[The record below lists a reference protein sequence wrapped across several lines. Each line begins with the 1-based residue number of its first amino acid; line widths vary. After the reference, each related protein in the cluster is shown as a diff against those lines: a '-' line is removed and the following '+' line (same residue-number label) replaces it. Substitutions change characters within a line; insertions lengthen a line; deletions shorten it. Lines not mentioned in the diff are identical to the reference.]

1 MEEKLLKLMQREET
15 LLNKR
20 DKIEEE
26 LKKVTGQIKD
36 LEHQMKVRDIEET
49 IVVLSGHGI
58 NLKDIIKE
66 IQAGNFN
73 HLKKS
78 NNAELQQNEESGEV
92 YVENK
97 VIC

>member
-15 LLNKR
+15 LLRKRNKI
-20 DKIEEE
+20 DEEI
-26 LKKVTGQIKD
+26 KKVTAQIKE

-66 IQAGNFN
+66 IQSGNLN

-78 NNAELQQNEESGEV
+78 GSFQNEKIF
-92 YVENK
+92 NK
-97 VIC
+97 KVALGQMEL

>member
-15 LLNKR
+15 LLSKR
-20 DKIEEE
+20 GKIEDE
-26 LKKVTGQIKD
+26 LKKVTAQIKD

-49 IVVLSGHGI
+49 IVVLSGHGL

-73 HLKKS
+73 HLKNS
-78 NNAELQQNEESGEV
+78 RSLQNEKDSTE
-92 YVENK
+92 K
-97 VIC
+97 VALGQMEL

>member
-1 MEEKLLKLMQREET
+1 MEEKLLKLMQKEET
-15 LLNKR
+15 LLRKR
-20 DKIEEE
+20 SKIEEE
-26 LKKVTGQIKD
+26 LKKVTTQIKD

-73 HLKKS
+73 HLK
-78 NNAELQQNEESGEV
+78 NTGAL
-92 YVENK
+92 ENK
-97 VIC
+97 VTSIENKELENLKL